1 MNKIYKSLDNK
12 IISGV
17 CSGISKNFDINVN
30 LVRFIFIFFS
40 PVTFWLYLL
49 LSYKLPSYTD

>member
-40 PVTFWLYLL
+40 PVTF
-49 LSYKLPSYTD
+49 